1 MKVELLPSTVGEPAN
16 RQFCIGA
23 VINDDTAIDAGT
35 LGLVWPVERQQ
46 RIRRIFLSHSHID
59 HVASLP
65 LLLDNVYTEGPQCP
79 MIYGNAETLQALRD
93 HLFNDRIWPDFVRLS
108 ELETPFL
115 ELELL
120 QAEQS
125 VAADNLKITPVSL
138 NHVVPTLGFIV
149 QEGDVTVAFVSDTG
163 PTERVWELL
172 SQQSHLQAVF
182 FECSFPNSHSELAAK
197 SGHLCPE
204 TFASELQKLPQ
215 DVRVIACHL
224 KPAHYDAIVAEIAEL
239 QLPQVE
245 IGQPGVAYDF
255 LP

>member
-23 VINDDTAIDAGT
+23 VINHDTAIDAGT

-79 MIYGNAETLQALRD
+79 TVYGNAETLQALQD

-108 ELETPFL
+108 EQETPFL
-115 ELELL
+115 KLELL
-120 QAEQS
+120 QELQR
-125 VAADNLKITPVSL
+125 VEAADLQVIPVSL

-149 QEGDVTVAFVSDTG
+149 QQGDVTVAFVSDTG
-163 PTERVWELL
+163 PTDRVWELL
-172 SQQSHLQAVF
+172 SQIPQLRAVF
-182 FECSFPNSHSELAAK
+182 LECSFPNTHRELAKK

-204 TFASELQKLPQ
+204 LFAAELRKLG
-215 DVRVIACHL
+215 DNTRIIACHL
-224 KPAHYDAIVAEIAEL
+224 KPAHYDAITEEVDAL
-239 QLPQVE
+239 QLFHVE
-245 IGQPGVAYDF
+245 IGQPGVCYEF
-255 LP
+255 